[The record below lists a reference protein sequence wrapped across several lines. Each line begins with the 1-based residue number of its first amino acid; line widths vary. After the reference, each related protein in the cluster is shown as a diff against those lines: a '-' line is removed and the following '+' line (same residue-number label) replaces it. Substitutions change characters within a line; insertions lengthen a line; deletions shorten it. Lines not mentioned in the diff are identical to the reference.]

1 MTITPEDEKRY
12 GLPPLPDVPFIGEA
26 EAQRRR
32 EAYEAG
38 RRLWRDEHPLAPKVD
53 AP

>member
-1 MTITPEDEKRY
+1 MITPEDEKRF
-12 GLPPLPDVPFIGEA
+12 GLQPLPDVPFIGAA

-32 EAYEAG
+32 DAYEAE
-38 RRLWRDEHPLAPKVD
+38 RRLWRAEHPLAPKVD